1 MSLHS
6 LSSVNMDV
14 DLTLENARKQMKSE
28 LQYFVWRRCTCIS
41 QRIHSVIVARFFRGF
56 VFKIAAWKLFTET
69 L

>member
-28 LQYFVWRRCTCIS
+28 LQYFV
-41 QRIHSVIVARFFRGF
+41 
-56 VFKIAAWKLFTET
+56 
-69 L
+69 